1 MKTVDF
7 KNGSN
12 SKKQMS
18 RGNFPRKKRAYFNIT
33 AIMMIVTFA
42 MSSCQSGGNGY
53 VISGK
58 INTKDLEGSK
68 VFLQTENPAVLDS
81 AVIENS
87 SFTFRGQAAD
97 NILRAVITIGDE
109 AFMFILVNDKIIID
123 INNEDWN
130 ISSLHYK
137 KHKNVGYIN
146 KYFEESQIL
155 FVEPYMQ
162 LGTLE
167 VEARGLPEEI
177 NAIQQRKENMVYS
190 YIDMLIEEYGKPDK
204 REGLSII
211 VSDLTRLFGIR
222 EHPEKIR
229 ELYILM
235 SENEKNNFYDQRIQ
249 NFFNQNEHIA
259 IGQAVDFN
267 FTDFNGVEGKIS
279 DYNGKFIFI
288 DFWATWCGPCLA
300 IYPTM
305 ENMFAPYSDKIKI
318 ITVSIDDNI
327 EQWKAKIPDLD
338 TSWIHIHYKQDIDLK
353 KYFFISS
360 IPDNLLLSQDGKIL
374 LKKTNFNNVVELL
387 K

>member
-1 MKTVDF
+1 MKKVF
-7 KNGSN
+7 L
-12 SKKQMS
+12 
-18 RGNFPRKKRAYFNIT
+18 
-33 AIMMIVTFA
+33 MIIPALICGV
-42 MSSCQSGGNGY
+42 MLSSCQSGGDGY

-68 VFLQTENPAVLDS
+68 VFLRTENPAVLDS
-81 AVIENS
+81 AIIENS
-87 SFTFRGQAAD
+87 SFNFRGRATD
-97 NILRAVITIGDE
+97 KILRAAITIEND
-109 AFMFILVNDKIIID
+109 AFMFILVNDKIVID

-130 ISSLHYK
+130 MSSLHYR
-137 KHKNVGYIN
+137 KHKDVGHIN
-146 KYFEESQIL
+146 KYFEENRIL

-167 VEARGLPEEI
+167 VGARGFPEEI
-177 NAIQQRKENMVYS
+177 NSIQQRKNNLIYS
-190 YIDMLIEEYGKPDK
+190 YIGMLIEEYGKPDK

-222 EHPEKIR
+222 EHPEKLK
-229 ELYILM
+229 ELYVLM

-249 NFFNQNEHIA
+249 NFFNQHEHIA
-259 IGQAVDFN
+259 IGQSVDFN
-267 FTDFNGVEGKIS
+267 FMDCNGVEGKIS
-279 DYNGKFIFI
+279 DYKGKFIFI

-300 IYPTM
+300 IFPTM
-305 ENMFAPYSDKIKI
+305 EQMFAPYTDKIKI

-327 EQWKAKIPDLD
+327 EQWIAKIPDLD
-338 TSWIHIHYKQDIDLK
+338 TSWVYIHYKQDIDLK

-374 LKKTNFNNVVELL
+374 LKKTNFNEVVELL